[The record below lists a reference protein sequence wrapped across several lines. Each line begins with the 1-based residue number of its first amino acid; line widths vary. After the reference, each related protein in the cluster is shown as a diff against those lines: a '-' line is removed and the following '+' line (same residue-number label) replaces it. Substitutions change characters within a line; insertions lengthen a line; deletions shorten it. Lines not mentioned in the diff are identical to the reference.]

1 MNTPWRTGRSRFA
14 CSAGH
19 PKFARSLVI
28 LGAFLG
34 VFALHSLTV
43 DKVPFVAF
51 PAAQG
56 VAMQVDSQAVSEG
69 LEQVAMVAPAA
80 LATDST
86 DQHHLPCAASLAG
99 SLLMLSALLM
109 LRRQRFGDV
118 PHRATV
124 MLGAVLLH
132 LPVWGAP
139 PLAKLCVLRT

>member
-19 PKFARSLVI
+19 PKFVRSLVI

-34 VFALHSLTV
+34 VFALHSLTA
-43 DKVPFVAF
+43 DKDPFSTTQDVAVQVVSH
-51 PAAQG
+51 AA
-56 VAMQVDSQAVSEG
+56 SEG

-86 DQHHLPCAASLAG
+86 DQHHLPCLAFLAG
-99 SLLMLSALLM
+99 SLLLLSAWLI

-124 MLGAVLLH
+124 TLGA
-132 LPVWGAP
+132 LPPYLPAWSLP
-139 PLAKLCVLRT
+139 PLAKLCILRT